1 MIETYL
7 LNYKKLKFI
16 LNEARQ
22 NDNDEDRLSYFI
34 SISVYITQIQ
44 LFMIN
49 SLINKS
55 QPFQLL
61 IFVFA
66 LFFRIVFSTLQV
78 LNVK

>member
-1 MIETYL
+1 MILKNKTNIKTDIKIMIETYL

-55 QPFQLL
+55 QPF
-61 IFVFA
+61 
-66 LFFRIVFSTLQV
+66 
-78 LNVK
+78 

>member
-1 MIETYL
+1 MILKNKTNIKTGIKIMIETYL

-55 QPFQLL
+55 QPF
-61 IFVFA
+61 
-66 LFFRIVFSTLQV
+66 
-78 LNVK
+78 

>member
-55 QPFQLL
+55 QPF
-61 IFVFA
+61 
-66 LFFRIVFSTLQV
+66 
-78 LNVK
+78 